1 MSTKGTVALLDAVQG
16 LFEGQD
22 GFESWTVRAFV
33 TDDGV
38 FVKAKDIFNQTTHR
52 LFISLSGRTHLMPGS
67 LYMRR
72 FDSDNGWEF
81 MVRDILSE
89 AFVQWLESDGCETP
103 PDEYKEDIEDLR
115 SRIRDF
121 LEFLS

>member
-1 MSTKGTVALLDAVQG
+1 MSAKGTVALLDAVQG

-22 GFESWTVRAFV
+22 GSESWAVRAFI
-33 TDDGV
+33 TNDGV
-38 FVKAKDIFNQTTHR
+38 FVRAKDVFNQTTHR

-89 AFVQWLESDGCETP
+89 AFVQWLESDGDEM
-103 PDEYKEDIEDLR
+103 PDEYKEDIEELR
-115 SRIRDF
+115 SHIRDF